1 MVAPGA
7 IFTTNSWVSEMDDD
21 KMLTRETFEQWSNF
35 IGQLQEEVSFLVS
48 ILTEKQIGQFKE
60 WVEKREA
67 ERDA

>member
-1 MVAPGA
+1 
-7 IFTTNSWVSEMDDD
+7 
-21 KMLTRETFEQWSNF
+21 MLTRETFEQWSNF